1 VSTAA
6 PAKASKRAEELRR
19 QIAYHDRRYYVLDD
33 PEIADPEYDDLLR
46 ELRELEEEHPELRTP
61 DSPTQRVGGAP
72 LDKFNRVEHHE
83 PMLSLANARNEGEL
97 RAWAKRV
104 ERQLERLDIE
114 GREIRYVTEPKVD
127 GLAISLTYENG
138 VFTRGATR
146 GDGRFGEEV
155 THNLRTMKSIPL
167 SIDDAPE
174 LVEVRGEVYL
184 PLAGFARVNE
194 QRAQEGEPTFANP
207 RNAAAGTIRQL
218 DPKIAASRPLSIW
231 CYGAAALRGW
241 EPKSQSESLEWLR
254 DRGFRVNE
262 DISILHGIDEVA
274 ERCRW
279 WEGRREAL
287 DFEIDGVV
295 VKVDDRGLQ
304 RELGVAGREP
314 RWAVAW
320 KFAPTTATT
329 KLKKITWNVGRTGH
343 LLPFAMLEP
352 VHVSGVTV
360 TTATLHNEED
370 LERKDVREGDEVVV
384 MRAGEVIPQVVSPII
399 QKRKKGARRARPPK
413 KCPLCGTPTMKP
425 DDGVFTICPNRT
437 GCPGQQFQ
445 HVKHF
450 RGALEIEGL
459 GEKNAYRFLDEGVI
473 SDAADIYDLTAE
485 RVAEL
490 DGFGQTSA
498 ENLIAEIEGSKQK
511 PFSRVLY
518 ALGVPGVGYV
528 NAESLAEH
536 FGTMDALLAAQPEQI
551 EEAEGIG
558 PVLAEQVYEELH
570 EERMGE
576 LIGRLRKAGLRMEL
590 DPSERRVEGGP
601 LEGKTLVLTGTLPDL
616 SREQAT
622 KMIRR
627 AGGKVV
633 NSVSTKTDYV
643 IAGDSPGSKLAKAE
657 ELEVEVIDEKGLR
670 KLLGGASA
678 PKQRSRPRGRV

>member
-33 PEIADPEYDDLLR
+33 PEISDPEYDDLLR
-46 ELRELEEEHPELRTP
+46 ELREIEEEHPELRTP

-83 PMLSLANARNEGEL
+83 PMLSLANARNEDEL

-241 EPKSQSESLEWLR
+241 KPKSQSESLEWLR

-329 KLKKITWNVGRTGH
+329 KLKKIVWNVGRTGH

-413 KCPLCGTPTMKP
+413 KCPLCGTPTVKP

-518 ALGVPGVGYV
+518 ALGIPGVGYV

-633 NSVSTKTDYV
+633 NSVSRKTDYV
-643 IAGDSPGSKLAKAE
+643 IAGDSPGTKLAKAE

-670 KLLGGASA
+670 RLFSGASA